1 MTKLE
6 KFYLCIGIVLTATA
20 CIHESQ
26 AATVMHVMVYNVQS
40 VQPVEHAV
48 VRMDS
53 AESCA
58 KEVLNWDGLRN
69 SAGDRSEA
77 RCIEVLD
84 IEVIE

>member
-1 MTKLE
+1 MNKMEKL
-6 KFYLCIGIVLTATA
+6 YLAIGVCLTTIA
-20 CIHESQ
+20 CANEARAQ
-26 AATVMHVMVYNVQS
+26 TVMHVMVYNVQS

-69 SAGDRSEA
+69 AAGDRSEA